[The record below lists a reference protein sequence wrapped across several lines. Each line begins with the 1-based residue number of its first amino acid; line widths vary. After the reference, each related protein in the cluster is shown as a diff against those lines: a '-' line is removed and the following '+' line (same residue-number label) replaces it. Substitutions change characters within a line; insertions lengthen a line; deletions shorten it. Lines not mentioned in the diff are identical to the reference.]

1 MTQLTKLQPDEITKL
16 ENTFNEYIT
25 TKTSS
30 ALSTLFSEPILH
42 KVKILDDGICNIKET
57 KIPDDEIKMCGIS
70 LNGKGDTH
78 IEICYTIKIKH
89 AKKIASKLL
98 DQPIEELDELSTS
111 AIQEVANIMTGSFFN
126 AMASCTGFR
135 VELSTPDFAKG
146 ELSSLV
152 SVCAKN
158 ITNPIDTVV
167 ITDIE
172 LAGEQSGTKIHMM
185 ILQDIHHI
193 RELLKHQ
200 NSKNSVEKHE
210 EEYFIG
216 GQNSELDSLVE
227 DALKEDNHAS

>member
-1 MTQLTKLQPDEITKL
+1 MDNAE
-16 ENTFNEYIT
+16 EVF
-25 TKTSS
+25 
-30 ALSTLFSEPILH
+30 A
-42 KVKILDDGICNIKET
+42 
-57 KIPDDEIKMCGIS
+57 GIS
-70 LNGKGDTH
+70 LNGKGDTD

-89 AKKIASKLL
+89 AKKIAAKLL
-98 DQPIEELDELSTS
+98 DQPIDELDDLSTS

-126 AMASCTGFR
+126 AMSSCTGFR

-146 ELSSLV
+146 ELPSLV

-158 ITNPIDTVV
+158 IANQIDTVV
-167 ITDIE
+167 ITDAE
-172 LAGEQSGTKIHMM
+172 FVGEESGIKIHMM
-185 ILQDIHHI
+185 ILQDILHI

-227 DALKEDNHAS
+227 DALKEEKSC

>member
-1 MTQLTKLQPDEITKL
+1 MTQLTKLEPDEITKL
-16 ENTFNEYIT
+16 ESTYDEYIT
-25 TKTSS
+25 AKTSS
-30 ALSTLFSEPILH
+30 ALSTLFSEPVLH
-42 KVKILDDGICNIKET
+42 KVKILDNGICNIKES
-57 KIPDDEIKMCGIS
+57 KIPDDEIKMCGVS

-98 DQPIEELDELSTS
+98 DQPIGELDDLSTS

-126 AMASCTGFR
+126 AMSSCTGFR

-146 ELSSLV
+146 ELPSLV

-158 ITNPIDTVV
+158 IANPIDTVV
-167 ITDIE
+167 ITDAE
-172 LAGEQSGTKIHMM
+172 LVGEESGIKIHMM
-185 ILQDIHHI
+185 ILQDILHI

-200 NSKNSVEKHE
+200 NSKSSVEKHE

-216 GQNSELDSLVE
+216 GQNAELDSLVE
-227 DALKEDNHAS
+227 DALKEESHVS